1 MMTAES
7 LEAELNIPPE
17 LKDVIEDSDDELP
30 LRFNEPTEL
39 MEIFSVLEEK
49 NLNLIERC
57 QDSEQQLEEKKQ
69 QEKIIKAE
77 FSRQIGILE
86 ANETT
91 NLDRIKKVEIE
102 RDALKGISEDNEST
116 KLDEK
121 LQEQLYNEIYNVW
134 KAAKYGRKGM
144 EKEDDKSTMETYS
157 PLSLVEETE
166 NILNKYFE
174 EFNLL
179 MNSKRLSAK
188 FMRSAKE
195 LRKDKKKENIE
206 QTLKMEEQIRKKIG
220 EEKQREKAMKQI
232 KKIGKPLMKREW
244 APPVQKVKEKVIK
257 RNADEEA
264 YFKYL
269 GLELNEK

>member
-1 MMTAES
+1 MTAEL

-30 LRFNEPTEL
+30 LRFDDPSEL

-69 QEKIIKAE
+69 QEKLIKAE

-134 KAAKYGRKGM
+134 KAAKYGQKGM
-144 EKEDDKSTMETYS
+144 DKEDDKSTMETYS

-188 FMRSAKE
+188 FTRIAKD
-195 LRKDKKKENIE
+195 LRKEKKSENIE
-206 QTLKMEEQIRKKIG
+206 QTLKMEEQLRKKIG